1 MQKDIDYLR
10 ACFWGFEY
18 KFKTEKEAILFFVD
32 ESIKD
37 LENKR
42 YEKVKEYLYL
52 IKFGGYKL
60 DEWAFKRSYFKQYK
74 WRRPFL

>member
-1 MQKDIDYLR
+1 MQKDIDHLR
-10 ACFWGFEY
+10 ASFWGFGY
-18 KFKTEKEAILFFVD
+18 RFKTEKEAILFFVD

-52 IKFGGYKL
+52 IKFGGYRL
-60 DEWAFKRSYFKQYK
+60 DEWAFKRPYFKQYK
-74 WRRPFL
+74 RRRPFL

>member
-42 YEKVKEYLYL
+42 YE
-52 IKFGGYKL
+52 
-60 DEWAFKRSYFKQYK
+60 
-74 WRRPFL
+74 